1 MSATELSIPLPR
13 HRVPLSLRGAQALL
27 FGPLGALQVVAPIV
41 FLSTLHSTSWGKLV
55 GAWAIA
61 MGATGILTAVR
72 LPRQDRTTDRLAL
85 AVLASQVAF
94 ASVKLTVYHE
104 SASLVFFGLTGLTG
118 LLIWAGRR

>member
-1 MSATELSIPLPR
+1 VSATELRISLPQR
-13 HRVPLSLRGAQALL
+13 RVPFSLRGAQVLL
-27 FGPLGALQVVAPIV
+27 FGPLGALQVVAPVV

-61 MGATGILTAVR
+61 MGATCIVTAVR

-85 AVLASQVAF
+85 AVLASEVAF

-118 LLIWAGRR
+118 LLLWAGRR